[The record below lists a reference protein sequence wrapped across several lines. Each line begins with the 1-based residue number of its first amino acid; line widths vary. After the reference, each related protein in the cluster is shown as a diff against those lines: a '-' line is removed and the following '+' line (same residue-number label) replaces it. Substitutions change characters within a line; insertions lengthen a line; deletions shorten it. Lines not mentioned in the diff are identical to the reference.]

1 RSIYDPICSNLFAR
15 QSEIAPEKL
24 LRETIRVLDVLID
37 LHHNHRDYLKDLKF
51 VIKNLQTLPDYTL
64 SRIKNINLKETEQEI
79 EKIKTEIPAY
89 YLTKLISRAQE
100 VDAGEEKLIL
110 ALELK
115 KNK

>member
-1 RSIYDPICSNLFAR
+1 M
-15 QSEIAPEKL
+15 
-24 LRETIRVLDVLID
+24 
-37 LHHNHRDYLKDLKF
+37 
-51 VIKNLQTLPDYTL
+51 

-79 EKIKTEIPAY
+79 EKIKAEIPAY